1 MKTPG
6 IQSVTKL
13 FQYGFNTDFHN
24 IKRCID
30 INIPLPYKNII
41 EFTVLKENSA
51 ASFLLILQS
60 SVNSSHI
67 RTSSNSAST
76 LPLRLKLIVLS
87 EYSRYS
93 HQELCMYN

>member
-1 MKTPG
+1 MPG
-6 IQSVTKL
+6 IQSVTK
-13 FQYGFNTDFHN
+13 FFSINTDFHN

-30 INIPLPYKNII
+30 INSPLLYKNIL

-60 SVNSSHI
+60 SANSSHI

-87 EYSRYS
+87 ERSRYS